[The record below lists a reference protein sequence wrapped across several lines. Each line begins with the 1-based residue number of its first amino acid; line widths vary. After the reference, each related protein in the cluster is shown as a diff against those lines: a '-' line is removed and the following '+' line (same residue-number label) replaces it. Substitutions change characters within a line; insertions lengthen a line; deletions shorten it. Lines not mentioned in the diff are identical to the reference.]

1 VLISFA
7 AMMIAVSSRA
17 ETAVPMPD
25 QGPAF
30 YAAPVDAG
38 GKLQRL
44 DTARTGILNR
54 HITIAVHDVT
64 IPETLAVISERSGLR
79 FTYDRGVLPAGARV
93 TFSGESV
100 TVAAALTHVLRGA
113 NVDVELTP
121 DGLAS
126 VVAHHAGD
134 EGGTLMGRVTDS
146 KTGQGIAHAT
156 LLVEGIARGATTN
169 DSGAYRIR
177 DVAPGTYTLDVR
189 FLGYVEARRTV
200 TVAGGQSLIA
210 DVVLVQSANQLDQV
224 VVAGTVVP
232 TEVKAVPTPVSVI
245 TGTDIDLQRPQT
257 VVQLFR
263 EAVPSAVSWDF
274 PSAPYQTAMSV
285 RGGSTLNIGSG
296 SLKVYLDGVEI
307 TDETLAAVDPAS
319 IDRIE
324 VIRGPQAA
332 TIYGSGA
339 IGGVM
344 LVTTKHGTE
353 GLSHPRVD
361 LQVADGVIQSPYAH
375 QGGGDAARQEYS
387 GSIMGGSSS
396 ASYSLGGGYTSD
408 GNWVAQGGTA
418 IPSVYGG
425 AHLQQGALSVDVS
438 GRDFVQHTGTPQPPD
453 FASTGV
459 TAFDKPNNAAQ
470 AYEEQSYGASL
481 VYAPASWWRN
491 NLTIGADRATQDL
504 RTTAPVLTT
513 PADTFLVFLEENE
526 NKTTVAYNSSVQVPV
541 ARGLST
547 TVTVGADHYNLGN
560 QFYATGGA
568 TTTSGAIA
576 TDPAQPVMASR
587 SPVTNTGVFAQAQVD
602 AGDKLFLTAGVR
614 GERNSAFG
622 QALGT
627 PVLPR
632 FGGSYATS
640 IGVATLKVR
649 ASYGAAIRPPG
660 AGEQDALAGPA
671 AIQLANPGL
680 RPERQSG
687 WDTGFDLAFDTGVTL
702 NATYFNQYANDL
714 IDGVTI
720 NADTV
725 PQVEQFQNVGTVHN
739 TGIELEGSFR
749 FPAGQVSVQY
759 AIANSRVDGLGAG
772 YGGDLQ
778 VGDQL
783 LGIPHHTGG
792 ATLSVRPLRST
803 TIVVGVAYVG
813 SWTNY
818 DQLAEDDCFGGKGPC
833 FASTRGYWHLYPAFT
848 KANLTVAQ
856 QITAVVSGFVS
867 VTNLTNN
874 EDYELLNSVPIMGR
888 TTVIGVRARY

>member
-1 VLISFA
+1 
-7 AMMIAVSSRA
+7 
-17 ETAVPMPD
+17 
-25 QGPAF
+25 
-30 YAAPVDAG
+30 
-38 GKLQRL
+38 
-44 DTARTGILNR
+44 
-54 HITIAVHDVT
+54 
-64 IPETLAVISERSGLR
+64 
-79 FTYDRGVLPAGARV
+79 
-93 TFSGESV
+93 
-100 TVAAALTHVLRGA
+100 
-113 NVDVELTP
+113 
-121 DGLAS
+121 
-126 VVAHHAGD
+126 
-134 EGGTLMGRVTDS
+134 
-146 KTGQGIAHAT
+146 
-156 LLVEGIARGATTN
+156 
-169 DSGAYRIR
+169 
-177 DVAPGTYTLDVR
+177 
-189 FLGYVEARRTV
+189 
-200 TVAGGQSLIA
+200 
-210 DVVLVQSANQLDQV
+210 
-224 VVAGTVVP
+224 
-232 TEVKAVPTPVSVI
+232 
-245 TGTDIDLQRPQT
+245 
-257 VVQLFR
+257 
-263 EAVPSAVSWDF
+263 
-274 PSAPYQTAMSV
+274 
-285 RGGSTLNIGSG
+285 
-296 SLKVYLDGVEI
+296 
-307 TDETLAAVDPAS
+307 
-319 IDRIE
+319 
-324 VIRGPQAA
+324 
-332 TIYGSGA
+332 
-339 IGGVM
+339 
-344 LVTTKHGTE
+344 
-353 GLSHPRVD
+353 
-361 LQVADGVIQSPYAH
+361 
-375 QGGGDAARQEYS
+375 
-387 GSIMGGSSS
+387 
-396 ASYSLGGGYTSD
+396 
-408 GNWVAQGGTA
+408 
-418 IPSVYGG
+418 VYGG

>member
-1 VLISFA
+1 VLVSLA
-7 AMMIAVSSRA
+7 AVMIAVSSSA
-17 ETAVPMPD
+17 ETAVPMADRVPV
-25 QGPAF
+25 F

-44 DTARTGILNR
+44 DTARTAMLSR
-54 HITIAVHDVT
+54 RITIAVHGAT
-64 IPETLAVISERSGLR
+64 IPEALAVISEQSGLR
-79 FTYDRGVLPAGARV
+79 FTYDRGVLRAGTRV
-93 TFSGESV
+93 TLSRESV
-100 TVAAALTHVLRGA
+100 TVAAALTQVLHGA

-126 VVAHHAGD
+126 VVAHHAVED
-134 EGGTLMGRVTDS
+134 GGTITGRVTDS

-156 LLVEGIARGATTN
+156 LLVEGIARGGTTN
-169 DSGAYRIR
+169 DSGAYRIA
-177 DVAPGTYTLDVR
+177 DVAPGTYALGVR

-200 TVAGGQSLIA
+200 TVVAGQSLVV
-210 DVVLVQSANQLDQV
+210 DVALVQSVNQLDQV

-245 TGTDIDLQRPQT
+245 TATDIDLQRPQT

-263 EAVPSAVSWDF
+263 EAVPSAVAWDF
-274 PSAPYQTAMSV
+274 PAAPDQTTMSV

-387 GSIMGGSSS
+387 GSIAGGSSA
-396 ASYSLGGGYTSD
+396 ASYNLGGGYTSN

-425 AHLQQGALSVDVS
+425 AHFQQGALSLDVS

-453 FASTGV
+453 FESTGV
-459 TAFDKPNNAAQ
+459 TPLDKPNNDAQ
-470 AYEEQSYGASL
+470 VYEEQSYGASL
-481 VYAPASWWRN
+481 VYTPTSWWRN
-491 NLTIGADRATQDL
+491 NFTIGADLVTQSL
-504 RTTAPVLTT
+504 RTTSPVLTS
-513 PADTFLVFLEENE
+513 PADTFLVFLQENE
-526 NKTTVAYNSSVQVPV
+526 NKTSVAYNSSIQIPIS
-541 ARGLST
+541 RGLST
-547 TVTVGADHYNLGN
+547 TVTVGADHYNFDN
-560 QFYATGGA
+560 QLYVTGGA
-568 TTTSGAIA
+568 TTTSGAIE
-576 TDPAQPVMASR
+576 TDPAQPITASR
-587 SPVTNTGVFAQAQVD
+587 SPVTNTGVFAQAQAD
-602 AGDKLFLTAGVR
+602 IGDRLFLTAGVR

-640 IGVATLKVR
+640 IGLATVKVR

-660 AGEQDALAGPA
+660 AQEQDALVGPF
-671 AIQLANPGL
+671 AIQLANAGL

-687 WDTGFDLAFDTGVTL
+687 WDTGFDLALGSRVSL
-702 NATYFNQYANDL
+702 NATYFNQYASDL
-714 IDGVTI
+714 IDGVTLDG
-720 NADTV
+720 DTV
-725 PQVEQFQNVGTVHN
+725 PQVQQFQNVGTVHN

-749 FPAGQVSVQY
+749 LSFGQLSAQY
-759 AIANSRVDGLGAG
+759 AIANSRVDALGAG

-792 ATLSVRPLRST
+792 VTVSARPLRST
-803 TIVVGVAYVG
+803 TVVMGVAYVG

-848 KANLTVAQ
+848 KANLSVTQ

-874 EDYELLNSVPIMGR
+874 EDYEFLNSVPIMGR
-888 TTVIGVRARY
+888 TTVIGIRVRY